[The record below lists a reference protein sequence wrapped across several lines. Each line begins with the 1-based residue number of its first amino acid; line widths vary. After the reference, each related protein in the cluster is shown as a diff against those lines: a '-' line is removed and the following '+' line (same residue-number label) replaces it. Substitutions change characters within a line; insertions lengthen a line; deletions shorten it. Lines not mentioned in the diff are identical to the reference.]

1 VRVEG
6 DIARGSGGSSPF
18 GGVEI
23 AGSDSIARRIHA
35 LADDPAV
42 RAIVVRIDSP
52 GGDGTASDLIWREL
66 VRARE
71 EKHKPVVASM
81 GDVAA
86 SGGYYVAVAADRIYA
101 EPSTIT
107 GSIGVFIGK
116 FDLHSLYGGLGLT
129 LVTNKRG
136 ESADLFTTARPLTDA
151 ERQMMQGWVDA
162 FYAEFVDRVASG
174 RKMSSSQVDAL
185 GRGRVWSGAQ
195 ALQRGLVDRMGGLR
209 DALVDAKQRAGFDPG
224 DEVAIDDPGR
234 SESRLGP
241 DVSVL
246 PEQLRGLGEGAARL
260 LALLGEPGTLRAALP
275 FDLEVH

>member
-1 VRVEG
+1 
-6 DIARGSGGSSPF
+6 
-18 GGVEI
+18 
-23 AGSDSIARRIHA
+23 
-35 LADDPAV
+35 
-42 RAIVVRIDSP
+42 
-52 GGDGTASDLIWREL
+52 
-66 VRARE
+66 
-71 EKHKPVVASM
+71 
-81 GDVAA
+81 
-86 SGGYYVAVAADRIYA
+86 
-101 EPSTIT
+101 
-107 GSIGVFIGK
+107 
-116 FDLHSLYGGLGLT
+116 
-129 LVTNKRG
+129 
-136 ESADLFTTARPLTDA
+136 
-151 ERQMMQGWVDA
+151 
-162 FYAEFVDRVASG
+162 VASG
-174 RKMSSSQVDAL
+174 RNMSSSQVDAL